1 MTYTDWRAS
10 NITQIDVTDRAVSAW
25 RMISRKP
32 TVIAINR
39 RSGAVVASQTV
50 RIEYEQRQIER
61 QGMTTTSERNKV
73 TVFGVRNHPTI
84 TDTDIQEGDE
94 FVYNQSAYVV
104 MSLSWYSGEV
114 QALCEQRN

>member
-1 MTYTDWRAS
+1 MTYIDWRSS
-10 NITQIDVTDRAVSAW
+10 NPTEINEVDRAISAW

-32 TVIAINR
+32 TPITLNR
-39 RSGAVVASQTV
+39 RDGTVVASQNV

-61 QGMTTTSERNKV
+61 QGMLTTSERNKV
-73 TVFGVRNHPTI
+73 TVFGVRNHPLVD
-84 TDTDIQEGDE
+84 DTDIQEGDE
-94 FVYNQSAYVV
+94 FVYQQSTYVV